1 MAYSPHSLLGAER
14 LTRSALWNL
23 AGFLLPLG
31 AAVAAMPWLINS
43 LGTER
48 FGMLTLA
55 WVVLGYFG
63 LFDLGL
69 GRALTQ
75 MVSTRLIK
83 GEGAEIAGI
92 VWTASLL
99 MLLLGV
105 VGGTALVF
113 TAQWLVYDILNV
125 PEALRPE
132 TLLALQLIAIGVPV
146 VISAAGLRGVLEA
159 YQRFDLV
166 NIVRIFNGVLT
177 FLGPL
182 VATFFYSDLAAMVFV
197 LLVARVIAW
206 LVYLGFCFQ
215 VVPGLWKNVSLK
227 PGSIPVLLRF
237 GGWMTVTNIVGPL
250 MDYMD
255 RFLVAALLSLAAVA
269 YYATPFEVVT
279 KLLFVA
285 GALVGVLFPAFAA
298 AHVRDPQLFAQLFV
312 KGLKYIFILVF
323 PAVLVTVVLA
333 GEGLQWWLG
342 AEFSLNSTA
351 VLRWLAIGVLVNS
364 LAQVPYALLQGAG
377 RPDLTAKLHLVEL
390 PLYLLGVW
398 WAIGRYGIEGA
409 ALAWTV
415 RVILDALLLFVLA
428 KRLLPHT
435 PLVNVKSMT
444 TMLLAIMALIL
455 AFLPLTVGTKVAML
469 ALLLLLFGTFVWTRL
484 LDSVERRQLGAYLTM
499 GRSTP

>member
-1 MAYSPHSLLGAER
+1 MAQPSFPLPGVDL
-14 LTRSALWNL
+14 LTRNTLWNL
-23 AGFLLPLG
+23 AGFLLPL
-31 AAVAAMPWLINS
+31 AVAVAAMPWLIDS

-75 MVSTRLIK
+75 IVSARLSK
-83 GEGAEIAGI
+83 GEGVQIANI

-99 MLLLGV
+99 MLLLGMS
-105 VGGTALVF
+105 GGAALF
-113 TAQWLVYDILNV
+113 LSAHWLIYEILNV
-125 PEALRPE
+125 PETLRAE
-132 TLLALQLIAIGVPV
+132 SLIAIQFIAAGVPI
-146 VISAAGLRGVLEA
+146 VISTAGMRGVLEA

-166 NIVRIFNGVLT
+166 NIVRVFNGTFT

-182 VATFFYSDLAAMVFV
+182 VAAVFFRDLAVMVFV
-197 LLVARVIAW
+197 LLVVRVIVW
-206 LVYLGFCFQ
+206 FVYLGFCLRI
-215 VVPGLWKNVSLK
+215 VPGLRKGVRFQPASM
-227 PGSIPVLLRF
+227 PMLLNF

-255 RFLVAALLSLAAVA
+255 RFLVAALLSMAAVA

-298 AHVRDPQLFAQLFV
+298 SHVRDPQLFAQLFV

-323 PAVLVTVVLA
+323 PAVLVTVVMA
-333 GEGLQWWLG
+333 GEGLLWWLG
-342 AEFSLNSTA
+342 GEFSLHSTA

-409 ALAWTV
+409 ALAWTA
-415 RVILDALLLFVLA
+415 RVSLDALLLFVLA

-435 PLVNVKSMT
+435 QLVNVKSMT
-444 TMLLAIMALIL
+444 TMTLAIMALIM
-455 AFLPLTVGTKVAML
+455 AFLPLTMATKVTML
-469 ALLLLLFGTFVWTRL
+469 ALLLLLFGVFVWTRF

-499 GRSTP
+499 GRSSP